1 MKKMGK
7 NMLTLMMMA
16 LNILLVTGCKSTLKN
31 SSPIITIENIEQ
43 ISKIQIHAHRM
54 DKTEYPSNKFEN
66 LIKDLEN
73 AIPLG
78 DTEAKKVPVND
89 NKMYISF
96 IYENGEK
103 NIFSFFKW
111 DRKWYLEHN
120 GNLYSNVD
128 FIINYI
134 GKESYDS
141 LYKDKDEIL
150 STNSEFSITIPLEY
164 LEQFLKASNNSEQM
178 NMKNYFLFSVEYMQN
193 QGYSKED
200 AISEEKARLV
210 KKWKLYKEAERLDI
224 TPSDDEFD
232 KFMQQW
238 ISRLSNANNVK
249 DYEPLLAEYHTSW
262 EDIIVKNKNILYYL
276 DITNQL
282 YYFKLYRLK
291 YDEFAAGND
300 TIKDTIYDNP
310 NDYYNAYLENEVYS
324 YKLVDDESK
333 QFLDEL
339 TQAELDLQQ

>member
-1 MKKMGK
+1 
-7 NMLTLMMMA
+7 MLTLMIMA
-16 LNILLVTGCKSTLKN
+16 LNILLVTGCKSTLKS

-73 AIPLG
+73 AIPLD

-111 DRKWYLEHN
+111 DGKWYLEHN

-210 KKWKLYKEAERLDI
+210 KKWKLYKEAKRLDI

-291 YDEFAAGND
+291 YDEFAAGSD

>member
-7 NMLTLMMMA
+7 NMLTLMIMA
-16 LNILLVTGCKSTLKN
+16 LNILLVTGCKSTLKS

-73 AIPLG
+73 AIPLD

-141 LYKDKDEIL
+141 LYKDKDAIL
-150 STNSEFSITIPLEY
+150 STNSEFCITIPLEY

-200 AISEEKARLV
+200 AISEEKA
-210 KKWKLYKEAERLDI
+210 
-224 TPSDDEFD
+224 
-232 KFMQQW
+232 
-238 ISRLSNANNVK
+238 RLSNANNVK

>member
-1 MKKMGK
+1 
-7 NMLTLMMMA
+7 
-16 LNILLVTGCKSTLKN
+16 
-31 SSPIITIENIEQ
+31 
-43 ISKIQIHAHRM
+43 
-54 DKTEYPSNKFEN
+54 
-66 LIKDLEN
+66 
-73 AIPLG
+73 
-78 DTEAKKVPVND
+78 
-89 NKMYISF
+89 
-96 IYENGEK
+96 
-103 NIFSFFKW
+103 
-111 DRKWYLEHN
+111 
-120 GNLYSNVD
+120 
-128 FIINYI
+128 
-134 GKESYDS
+134 
-141 LYKDKDEIL
+141 
-150 STNSEFSITIPLEY
+150 
-164 LEQFLKASNNSEQM
+164 M

-224 TPSDDEFD
+224 TPSEDEFD
-232 KFMQQW
+232 EFMQQW
-238 ISRLSNANNVK
+238 ISRLSNAINVK

-291 YDEFAAGND
+291 YDEFAAGSD